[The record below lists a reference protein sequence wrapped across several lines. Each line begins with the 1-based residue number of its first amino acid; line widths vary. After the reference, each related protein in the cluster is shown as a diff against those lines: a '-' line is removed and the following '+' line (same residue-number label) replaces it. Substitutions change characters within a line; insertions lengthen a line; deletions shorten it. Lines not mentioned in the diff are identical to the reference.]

1 MFKIV
6 SAGKIV
12 ALCDRPRYIAKNP
25 ENGAL
30 VKAEGPESAEGLAV
44 AGTVYRLGES
54 ESFPDAPE
62 AVISEVEGGEMIFST
77 MAQVDTVNATNGIAF
92 VAMAEAGTI
101 DDVTAGEHAE
111 LFSPWAYPVT
121 YTEGQLR
128 KYGGK
133 LYRCISG
140 HTSQVDWTPDVS
152 VSLWKEAADPAEE
165 WPEWSQPLGAHD
177 AYGAGDKVSHN
188 GQHWTSNQDGN
199 VWEPGVFGWTK
210 ADTE

>member
-12 ALCDRPRYIAKNP
+12 ALCDKPRYIAKNP

-30 VKAEGPESAEGLAV
+30 VEAEGPESAEGLAV

-77 MAQVDTVNATNGIAF
+77 MAQVDTVNTTNGIAF

-101 DDVTAGEHAE
+101 DDVTAGEHSE

-128 KYGGK
+128 
-133 LYRCISG
+133 
-140 HTSQVDWTPDVS
+140 
-152 VSLWKEAADPAEE
+152 
-165 WPEWSQPLGAHD
+165 EWSQPLGAHD
-177 AYGAGDKVSHN
+177 DYGAGDKVSHN